1 MSGLDS
7 GDRHWKLTQM
17 DTSYVRFRHE
27 PPYSHRQR
35 CTQRAMCSR
44 PLAVAATRPS
54 DQPSGLRRRPNVT
67 SVVGRCACSSHVSA
81 ISPGPV
87 VAVASQ
93 APHTRSSSV
102 QPLRHVQH
110 LPPVA
115 CTPDEVDASQDDDEE
130 LIADTDRQ
138 ETSHKKTKKK
148 GRSKKKSKKED
159 KKTLI
164 DQGDA
169 ELDLDGDYDDD
180 DDDGRLSV
188 ASMDPE
194 GMRLS
199 IELAGER
206 PSAEVRKDREKKDQG
221 KLMSTETT
229 KEGRVAGTV
238 YASYIRAGGGFL
250 VFAFLIIV
258 NLTFETF
265 KVGGD
270 VWLSIWSAPPVCES
284 GAPPNATAVP
294 LTATEVPL
302 NTTAH
307 CESAL
312 GLGDGGYIG
321 IYVSIVVLCGV
332 FQFLRG
338 YTLFAI
344 IRSASSSLHA
354 NMLHSVL
361 KAPMWF
367 FDTTPHGRI
376 LNRFTK
382 DIDSIDNTLPQSVNF
397 AFNMIFSTFS
407 ALVIIIASQP
417 VVIVVILALG
427 WVYIRILKYFI
438 VAFRDA
444 KRLDSVNKS
453 PIFAHYSETLNGLGT
468 ITAYNGAAAFE
479 KGNEERLDLNIRS
492 NFAFLACQRWL
503 SVRLEFM
510 CNILVAALALCAVLL
525 KLVLHSQQSLGN
537 VGLSIVYAVN
547 LTSQL
552 GFLIRQIADVE
563 AQMNGVERVLEYTTD
578 LPAERMLEYTD
589 RDPAPPGDWPQKG
602 CVTFAGVDLR
612 YQRHLPLVLKEVS
625 FAAEGGTKVGLVGRT
640 GSGKSTTLLALFRL
654 VEAEAG
660 QILIDGV
667 DIQRLRLEDVRSKLT
682 IIPQDPLLF
691 QGTIRS
697 NLDPFDQFTDAM
709 IWSALKQSNMHDR
722 IADEPMKLEAPV
734 AEGGGNFSVGQR
746 QLLCLTRAILKDAKI
761 LCLDEATAS
770 VDRETDRLIQQTI
783 RDTFSKCTILT
794 IAHRLQTIADYD
806 KIVVMDA
813 GHVGEAGSPR
823 ELLEKKGL
831 FYAMAQELG
840 EEQYQKLENIAYG
853 LTTAVPSPLTASPLG
868 PPDSAYE
875 DQEE

>member
-1 MSGLDS
+1 
-7 GDRHWKLTQM
+7 
-17 DTSYVRFRHE
+17 
-27 PPYSHRQR
+27 
-35 CTQRAMCSR
+35 
-44 PLAVAATRPS
+44 
-54 DQPSGLRRRPNVT
+54 
-67 SVVGRCACSSHVSA
+67 
-81 ISPGPV
+81 
-87 VAVASQ
+87 
-93 APHTRSSSV
+93 
-102 QPLRHVQH
+102 
-110 LPPVA
+110 
-115 CTPDEVDASQDDDEE
+115 
-130 LIADTDRQ
+130 
-138 ETSHKKTKKK
+138 
-148 GRSKKKSKKED
+148 
-159 KKTLI
+159 
-164 DQGDA
+164 
-169 ELDLDGDYDDD
+169 
-180 DDDGRLSV
+180 
-188 ASMDPE
+188 
-194 GMRLS
+194 
-199 IELAGER
+199 
-206 PSAEVRKDREKKDQG
+206 
-221 KLMSTETT
+221 
-229 KEGRVAGTV
+229 
-238 YASYIRAGGGFL
+238 
-250 VFAFLIIV
+250 
-258 NLTFETF
+258 
-265 KVGGD
+265 
-270 VWLSIWSAPPVCES
+270 
-284 GAPPNATAVP
+284 
-294 LTATEVPL
+294 
-302 NTTAH
+302 
-307 CESAL
+307 
-312 GLGDGGYIG
+312 
-321 IYVSIVVLCGV
+321 
-332 FQFLRG
+332 
-338 YTLFAI
+338 
-344 IRSASSSLHA
+344 
-354 NMLHSVL
+354 
-361 KAPMWF
+361 MWF